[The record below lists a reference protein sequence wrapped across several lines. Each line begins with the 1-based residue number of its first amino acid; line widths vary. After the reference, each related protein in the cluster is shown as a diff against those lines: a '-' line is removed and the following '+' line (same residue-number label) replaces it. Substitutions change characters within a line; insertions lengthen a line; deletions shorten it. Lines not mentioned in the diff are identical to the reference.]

1 MAERFVTPKTS
12 LRDAINNA
20 AGPIALSNRVL
31 LQFAPLSFA
40 LIIGSSPARLSGSV
54 IDWFIVA
61 TVGYLATVLV
71 LLGFRATVLP
81 ASPGRKP
88 RIIWTSIA
96 YLLAGLIRGLAVYFT
111 GAALGVMPEAELWY
125 RLFGG
130 PLYVYGSIAVLAIFN
145 ASRLRHENTLA
156 ELEAEKAELDELR
169 GGIRERIRLQRADLL
184 RRVQIA
190 LEPAVKQIQSELASS
205 SKTVSAKLT
214 DLVETVVRPLSRDIG
229 SGAQVDNQVNQI
241 SRRASGAYSK
251 SRFPSRLSAGA
262 MIVPEI
268 AFFGTASIAI
278 ASNVITF
285 PDAVLLTS
293 VVSLLVI
300 FASYKTAQIILRN
313 LWVPFVVAFLIS
325 IATAVIAGVIA
336 NSVLALLGFGLT
348 QTLYI
353 QSISAQIVITL
364 VSFYMQFLRTQRRDA
379 EREMTDVVSDLAIM
393 NSQLRQEVWLN
404 RRRIASILHGSVQS
418 ALYAS
423 AIRLAKTDS
432 PSPEEVAAVQSDISA
447 AIKKLESTEGA
458 ENFSDVLDQIKTV
471 WDGALEIE
479 LPSIGVEIQQKLVA
493 NPVASACAAEVV
505 REAVSNAAKHGKA
518 EHVVIALEQTGA
530 NLLGI
535 TVTND
540 GQPLGDEV
548 VAGYGSSILDEV
560 AFTWQL
566 ENRGGYTVLGAAIA
580 V

>member
-1 MAERFVTPKTS
+1 MAERFITPKTS

-40 LIIGSSPARLSGSV
+40 LIIGSSPARLSGSIV
-54 IDWFIVA
+54 DWFVVA

-81 ASPGRKP
+81 ATPGRQPK
-88 RIIWTSIA
+88 ILMTSIA
-96 YLLAGLIRGLAVYFT
+96 YLFSGLVRGLAVYLT
-111 GAALGVMPEAELWY
+111 GAALGIMPEEELWY
-125 RLFGG
+125 RLLGG
-130 PLYVYGSIAVLAIFN
+130 PLYVYGTIAVLAIFN
-145 ASRLRHENTLA
+145 SSRMRHENTLA

-184 RRVQIA
+184 RRVQVA
-190 LEPAVKQIQSELASS
+190 LAPAVQDIQSELSSS
-205 SKTVSAKLT
+205 SKSAAAKLT
-214 DLVETVVRPLSRDIG
+214 ELVETVVRPLSRDIG
-229 SGAQVDNQVNQI
+229 TNAQVDNQVSQI
-241 SRRASGAYSK
+241 TRRASGAYSK

-293 VVSLLVI
+293 VVSLVVI
-300 FASYKTAQIILRN
+300 FFSYKFFKVVLMKV
-313 LWVPFVVAFLIS
+313 WVPFVFAFMLS
-325 IATAVIAGVIA
+325 MATAIISGVIA
-336 NSVLALLGFGLT
+336 NSALALIGFTLAP
-348 QTLYI
+348 TLYI
-353 QSISAQIVITL
+353 QSISAQVAITL
-364 VSFYMQFLRTQRRDA
+364 VSFYMQFLRTQRSDA
-379 EREMTDVVSDLAIM
+379 EREMTNVVSDLAIM

-423 AIRLAKTDS
+423 AIRLAKTDT
-432 PSPEEVAAVQSDISA
+432 PSQDEVASVQADILA
-447 AIKKLESTEGA
+447 AINKLESTEGA
-458 ENFSDVLDQIKTV
+458 ESFADVLEQIKTV
-471 WDGALEIE
+471 WDGALEVE
-479 LPSIGVEIQQKLVA
+479 LPSIGVEIQQKLEA

-518 EHVVIALEQTGA
+518 EHVVIALEQSGP

-540 GQPLGDEV
+540 GQPLDDEI

-566 ENRGGYTVLGAAIA
+566 ENRGGFTVLGASIA

>member
-40 LIIGSSPARLSGSV
+40 LSLGSSPARLSGS
-54 IDWFIVA
+54 ILDWVIVA
-61 TVGYLATVLV
+61 TVGYIATVLI
-71 LLGFRATVLP
+71 LLCFRATVLP
-81 ASPGRKP
+81 ATPGRKP
-88 RIIWTSIA
+88 KLVWTSVA
-96 YLLAGLIRGLAVYFT
+96 YLFAGLIRGITVYLT

-125 RLFGG
+125 RLLGG
-130 PLYVYGSIAVLAIFN
+130 PLYVYGCIAILAIFN
-145 ASRLRHENTLA
+145 ASRLRHEKTLA
-156 ELEAEKAELDELR
+156 ELELEKAELDELR

-184 RRVQIA
+184 RRVQDA
-190 LEPAVKQIQSELASS
+190 LSPAVKEIQSELSNS
-205 SKTVSAKLT
+205 SKSASVKIT
-214 DLVETVVRPLSRDIG
+214 ELVETVVRPLSKDIG
-229 SGAQVDNQVNQI
+229 SSSQVENQITQI
-241 SRRASGAYSK
+241 SRRALGAYSK

-300 FASYKTAQIILRN
+300 FASYKAFQVILKN
-313 LWVPFVVAFLIS
+313 VWVPFLVALLIS
-325 IATAVIAGVIA
+325 IATAVISGVIVSA
-336 NSVLALLGFGLT
+336 VLGWLGFVLSP
-348 QTLYI
+348 TLYI
-353 QSISAQIVITL
+353 QFVSAQVVITL
-364 VSFYMQFLRTQRRDA
+364 VSFYMQFLRTQRKDA
-379 EREMTDVVSDLAIM
+379 EREMTEVISDLAIM

-404 RRRIASILHGSVQS
+404 RRRIASILHGSVQA

-423 AIRLAKTDS
+423 AIRLSKSQS
-432 PSPEEVAAVQSDISA
+432 PSADEIEAVQADITA
-447 AIKKLESTEGA
+447 AINKLESGERA
-458 ENFSDVLDQIKTV
+458 ENFVDVLEQIRDV
-471 WDGALEIE
+471 WEGAVEVE
-479 LPSIGVEIQQKLVA
+479 LPQLSSELVTQLEA

-505 REAVSNAAKHGKA
+505 REAVSNAVKHGKA
-518 EHVVIALEQTGA
+518 EHVVIALEQTGP

-540 GQPLGDEV
+540 GQPLPADIE
-548 VAGYGSSILDEV
+548 AGYGSSILDEV
-560 AFTWQL
+560 AFSWQL

-580 V
+580 I

>member
-1 MAERFVTPKTS
+1 MAERFITPKTS
-12 LRDAINNA
+12 LREAINNA

-40 LIIGSSPARLSGSV
+40 LIIGSSPARLSGTLV
-54 IDWFIVA
+54 DWFIVA
-61 TVGYLATVLV
+61 TVGYLVTVLV

-81 ASPGRKP
+81 STPGRKP
-88 RIIWTSIA
+88 KILLTSIA
-96 YLLAGLIRGLAVYFT
+96 YLFAGLIRGLTVYLT

-125 RLFGG
+125 RILGG
-130 PLYVYGSIAVLAIFN
+130 PLYVYGTIAVLAIFN
-145 ASRLRHENTLA
+145 ASRMRHENTLA

-169 GGIRERIRLQRADLL
+169 GGIRERIRLQRADLV
-184 RRVQIA
+184 RRVQVA
-190 LEPAVKQIQSELASS
+190 LEPAVKQIQSELESS

-214 DLVETVVRPLSRDIG
+214 DLVDTVVRPLSRDIG
-229 SGAQVDNQVNQI
+229 RNTQLDNQVNQI

-293 VVSLLVI
+293 VVSLVVI
-300 FASYKTAQIILRN
+300 FVSYKAFQVLLKN
-313 LWVPFVVAFLIS
+313 AWVPFVIALLLS
-325 IATAVIAGVIA
+325 LATAVIAGVIA
-336 NSVLALLGFGLT
+336 NSALALMGFALT
-348 QTLYI
+348 PTLYI
-353 QSISAQIVITL
+353 QSISAQVVITL
-364 VSFYMQFLRTQRRDA
+364 VSFYMQFLRTQRKDA

-423 AIRLAKTDS
+423 AIRLAKTDT

-447 AIKKLESTEGA
+447 AINKLESTEGA
-458 ENFSDVLDQIKTV
+458 ENFSEVLEQIKTV
-471 WDGALEIE
+471 WDGAVEIE
-479 LPSIGVEIQQKLVA
+479 LPIIGFEIQQKLEA

-518 EHVVIALEQTGA
+518 EHVVIALEQTGP

-540 GQPLGDEV
+540 GQPLGDDV

-566 ENRGGYTVLGAAIA
+566 ENRGGFTVLGAAIA

>member
-40 LIIGSSPARLSGSV
+40 LSIGSSPTRLSGS
-54 IDWFIVA
+54 ILEWFIVA
-61 TVGYLATVLV
+61 AVGYFATVIV
-71 LLGFRATVLP
+71 LLAFRATVLP
-81 ASPGRKP
+81 VTPGRKP
-88 RIIWTSIA
+88 KLLLTSLA
-96 YLLAGLIRGLAVYFT
+96 YVLAGLARGLSVYAT

-125 RLFGG
+125 RLVGG
-130 PLYVYGSIAVLAIFN
+130 PLYVYGSIAILAIFN
-145 ASRLRHENTLA
+145 ASRMRHEKTLA
-156 ELEAEKAELDELR
+156 ELETEKAELDELR

-184 RRVQIA
+184 RRVQVA
-190 LEPAVKQIQSELASS
+190 LEPAVKQIQSELESS

-229 SGAQVDNQVNQI
+229 RNTQIDNQVSQI
-241 SRRASGAYSK
+241 TRRASGAYSK

-300 FASYKTAQIILRN
+300 LASYKFFKWLLMN
-313 LWVPFVVAFLIS
+313 VWVPFV
-325 IATAVIAGVIA
+325 IALLLSLLTAVASGVITNTA
-336 NSVLALLGFGLT
+336 LALMGFGLNP
-348 QTLYI
+348 TLYI
-353 QSISAQIVITL
+353 QSISAQVVITL
-364 VSFYMQFLRTQRRDA
+364 VSFYMQFLRTQRSDA
-379 EREMTDVVSDLAIM
+379 EREMKNVVSDLAIM

-423 AIRLAKTDS
+423 AIRLAKSQS
-432 PSPEEVAAVQSDISA
+432 PSAEEIESVQSDISA
-447 AIKKLESTEGA
+447 AINKLESGEGTENFVDVLEQIRDVWEGA
-458 ENFSDVLDQIKTV
+458 VEV
-471 WDGALEIE
+471 E
-479 LPSIGVEIQQKLVA
+479 LPQLSKELVAQLEA
-493 NPVASACAAEVV
+493 NPVAS
-505 REAVSNAAKHGKA
+505 
-518 EHVVIALEQTGA
+518 
-530 NLLGI
+530 
-535 TVTND
+535 
-540 GQPLGDEV
+540 
-548 VAGYGSSILDEV
+548 
-560 AFTWQL
+560 
-566 ENRGGYTVLGAAIA
+566 
-580 V
+580 

>member
-12 LRDAINNA
+12 LREAINNA

-31 LQFAPLSFA
+31 LQFAPLSYA
-40 LIIGSSPARLSGSV
+40 LIIGSSPARLSGS
-54 IDWFIVA
+54 ILDWFIVA
-61 TVGYLATVLV
+61 TVGYLVTVLV

-81 ASPGRKP
+81 ATPGREPK
-88 RIIWTSIA
+88 ILWTSIA
-96 YLLAGLIRGLAVYFT
+96 YLFAGLVRGLAVYLT

-125 RLFGG
+125 RLLGG
-130 PLYVYGSIAVLAIFN
+130 PLYVYGTIAVLAIFN
-145 ASRLRHENTLA
+145 SSRLRHEKTLA
-156 ELEAEKAELDELR
+156 ELELEKAELDELR

-184 RRVQIA
+184 RRVQVA
-190 LEPAVKQIQSELASS
+190 LEPAVREIQTELSSS

-214 DLVETVVRPLSRDIG
+214 NLIETVVRPLSQDIG
-229 SGAQVDNQVNQI
+229 SNEQFDNQVSQI

-300 FASYKTAQIILRN
+300 FASYKTFQVVLRN
-313 LWVPFVVAFLIS
+313 VWVSFVMALILS
-325 IATAVIAGVIA
+325 LATAVISGVIA
-336 NSVLALLGFGLT
+336 NTALELMGFMLSP
-348 QTLYI
+348 TLYI
-353 QSISAQIVITL
+353 QSISAQVIITL
-364 VSFYMQFLRTQRRDA
+364 VSFYMQFLRTQRKDA
-379 EREMTDVVSDLAIM
+379 ELEMTNVVSDLAIM

-404 RRRIASILHGSVQS
+404 RRRIASILHGSVQA

-423 AIRLAKTDS
+423 AIRLAKAES
-432 PSPEEVAAVQSDISA
+432 PTPEEISAVQSDISA
-447 AIKKLESTEGA
+447 AIGKLEATDGA
-458 ENFSDVLDQIKTV
+458 ENFKEVLEQIKTV
-471 WDGALEIE
+471 WDGAVEVE
-479 LPSIGVEIQQKLVA
+479 LPSIGVEIQQKLDA
-493 NPVASACAAEVV
+493 NTVASTCAAEVV
-505 REAVSNAAKHGKA
+505 REAVSNAVKHGKA
-518 EHVVIALEQTGA
+518 EHVVIALEQTGP

-540 GQPLGDEV
+540 GQPLPAEIE
-548 VAGYGSSILDEV
+548 AGYGSSILDEV
-560 AFTWQL
+560 AFSWQL

-580 V
+580 I